1 MKEVILDPMLG
12 SGTTGI
18 AALKLNRRF
27 IGIEIQKDTCSV
39 AKNMISR
46 FIASR
51 STSPGP
57 TFAVKY

>member
-27 IGIEIQKDTCSV
+27 IGIEIQKDTFSV

-51 STSPGP
+51 STSPAP

>member
-1 MKEVILDPMLG
+1 MLG

-27 IGIEIQKDTCSV
+27 IGIEIQKDTFSV
-39 AKNMISR
+39 AKSIISR

-51 STSPGP
+51 STSPTP